1 MALLGRWP
9 GVTVEAVPAVAG
21 PRQVVTARV
30 ATGRRIT
37 RVRSVVLDW
46 GYTNVYRYHWAGR
59 ADSPMIAAGE
69 AAWPA
74 SDIGTNATG
83 ERDAEEWV
91 SVNCTDLTPVGD
103 EFGGATATF
112 RVPSWAP
119 ASSPELVRWAC
130 RVTVERDGRDI
141 DGHGDFAVRV
151 ARGDVNAPEPVA
163 EPIMGDRETVVEID
177 LVSTVFA
184 AGELVRGRVRL
195 LPTVDLPDGDIGVC
209 WRRCRESHPLTRT
222 PSRGGGCDGPVLR
235 LAKRIPLR
243 AGRPVVLPFAL
254 PLPENAA
261 PSASAVHSSMTWFVQ
276 ARLFYAGFSA
286 HLTERVLR
294 PIVVV
299 NGPAT
304 AG

>member
-1 MALLGRWP
+1 VALLGRGP
-9 GVTVEAVPAVAG
+9 AVAVEVVPAVAA
-21 PRQVVTARV
+21 PRQRVTARV
-30 ATGRRIT
+30 FTGRRIT

-69 AAWPA
+69 AAWLA

-91 SVNCTDLTPVGD
+91 SVSRTDVTFSGD

-130 RVTVERDGRDI
+130 RVRVERDGRDV
-141 DGHGDFAVRV
+141 DGHGEFSVRIG
-151 ARGDVNAPEPVA
+151 RGDVTAPEAVA
-163 EPIMGDRETVVEID
+163 ESIMGDRETVIEID
-177 LVSTVFA
+177 LTSTVFA
-184 AGELVRGRVRL
+184 AGELIRGQVRL
-195 LPTVDLPDGDIGVC
+195 LPTADLPDGDVGVC

-222 PSRGGGCDGPVLR
+222 PSRGGGYDGPVLR
-235 LAKRIPLR
+235 LAKRVPLR
-243 AGRPVVLPFAL
+243 AGKPVVLPFEL

-261 PSASAVHSSMTWFVQ
+261 PSASAVHSSMAWFVQ